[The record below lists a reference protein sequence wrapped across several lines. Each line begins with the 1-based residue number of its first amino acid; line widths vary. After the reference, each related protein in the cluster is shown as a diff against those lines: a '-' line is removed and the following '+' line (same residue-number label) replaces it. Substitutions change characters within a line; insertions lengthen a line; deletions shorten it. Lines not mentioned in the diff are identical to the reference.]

1 MTRPETTP
9 YDDDRRAYT
18 REALAR
24 LVLSD
29 AARGVAGSARE
40 LVVTRHDTY
49 CGPGGRAS
57 EAAQLV
63 ESAEWALAW
72 AVVYERERGSSWE
85 EIAGYL
91 GVAADEAEN
100 RFAPG
105 LARWKEAFDV
115 PYRLDATGRKR
126 VPQLPTAAYDPD
138 SACRSLD
145 LWADLYVTIRD
156 RHAVS
161 AGLRMTASE
170 EVPEAE
176 VSAPEAE
183 SDRMSGSVRRPHLR
197 SFLELLAHYNGV
209 WFEETD
215 WEAVSLGL
223 HATDDADPDTWY
235 SHPLAGTLHSLDVRL
250 ANVLGGNE
258 VAVAVTGATSA
269 DLRLRIDTLMDA
281 FAGD

>member
-1 MTRPETTP
+1 MTPETTP

-24 LVLSD
+24 LVLSQ

-63 ESAEWALAW
+63 ESAEWTLAW

-91 GVAADEAEN
+91 GVTAGEAEK
-100 RFAPG
+100 RFAPR
-105 LARWKEAFDV
+105 LARWNEAFDV

-126 VPQLPTAAYDPD
+126 VPQLPTAAYDPN

-145 LWADLYVTIRD
+145 LWAGLYVTIRD
-156 RHAVS
+156 WHAVS
-161 AGLRMTASE
+161 AGLRMTDSE
-170 EVPEAE
+170 DAPKTE
-176 VSAPEAE
+176 VSSPEAE
-183 SDRMSGSVRRPHLR
+183 SDRMDGSVRRPRLR
-197 SFLELLAHYNGV
+197 AFLELLARYNGE

-223 HATDDADPDTWY
+223 QTTDDADPDAWY
-235 SHPLAGTLHSLDVRL
+235 SHPLAGHRNSLDVRL
-250 ANVLGGNE
+250 ANAPGGNE
-258 VAVAVTGATSA
+258 VSVAVTGATSA